1 MVVVVSVVAVVM
13 QTYFQQLSH
22 QLLYTPGRY
31 LLCLLRPCQRLC
43 RLFLLFLL
51 FVGLGAA
58 TPAPRWGVAEPKLVC
73 QLCIASGHL
82 PSLLT
87 SETVPNKLCCI
98 ETWSWYWDMLSQ
110 LSMNEKL
117 FLESFCVCTYSSE
130 LRWKQELKYGTG
142 THNPATLEPTA
153 VQILVVTDRQTD
165 RRTDGQTDGQTD
177 RRTDGEKDREK
188 DGQTDGRTDG

>member
-1 MVVVVSVVAVVM
+1 MEARHSLAAAEVAVAAAVVMVVVVPVVAVVM
-13 QTYFQQLSH
+13 QTYFQLLSH

-73 QLCIASGHL
+73 QLCIAVGRL

-87 SETVPNKLCCI
+87 SETAPSKLCSM
-98 ETWSWYWDMLSQ
+98 ETEVCLQ
-110 LSMNEKL
+110 HFVNISMNRKL
-117 FLESFCVCTYSSE
+117 FLGSFSIWTYSSD
-130 LRWKQELKYGTG
+130 LCLKQERK
-142 THNPATLEPTA
+142 
-153 VQILVVTDRQTD
+153 
-165 RRTDGQTDGQTD
+165 
-177 RRTDGEKDREK
+177 
-188 DGQTDGRTDG
+188 

>member
-1 MVVVVSVVAVVM
+1 MLSFKVKWKLEFKRRHSLAAAEVVVAAAVVMVVVVPVVAVVM
-13 QTYFQQLSH
+13 QTYFELLSH

-73 QLCIASGHL
+73 QLCIAFGHL

-87 SETVPNKLCCI
+87 SETVPSKLYYV
-98 ETWSWYWDMLSQ
+98 ETWS
-110 LSMNEKL
+110 
-117 FLESFCVCTYSSE
+117 
-130 LRWKQELKYGTG
+130 
-142 THNPATLEPTA
+142 
-153 VQILVVTDRQTD
+153 
-165 RRTDGQTDGQTD
+165 
-177 RRTDGEKDREK
+177 
-188 DGQTDGRTDG
+188 